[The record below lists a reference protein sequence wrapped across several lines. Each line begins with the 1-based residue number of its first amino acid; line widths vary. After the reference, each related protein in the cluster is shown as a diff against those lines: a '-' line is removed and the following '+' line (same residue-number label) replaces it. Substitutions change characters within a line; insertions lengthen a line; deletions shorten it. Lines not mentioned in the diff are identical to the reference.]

1 MLHTQLLHY
10 VWMVQILQ
18 QTYLVHDLGQV
29 LLSLLWVGFVTEFDT
44 LDGQEAT
51 GLLVECSVD
60 FAKSTSA
67 DQVVF
72 LVLEHDAMLAVDVDY
87 VRRDKIVGHRAHR

>member
-29 LLSLLWVGFVTEFDT
+29 LLSLLWVGLVTEFDT
-44 LDGQEAT
+44 LD
-51 GLLVECSVD
+51 C
-60 FAKSTSA
+60 
-67 DQVVF
+67 
-72 LVLEHDAMLAVDVDY
+72 
-87 VRRDKIVGHRAHR
+87 